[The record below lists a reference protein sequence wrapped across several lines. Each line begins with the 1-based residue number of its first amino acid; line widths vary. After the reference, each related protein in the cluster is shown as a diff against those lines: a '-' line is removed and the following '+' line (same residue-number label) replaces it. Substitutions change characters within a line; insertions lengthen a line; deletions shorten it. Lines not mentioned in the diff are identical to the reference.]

1 MVTISISE
9 WFTYER
15 ELIMSFSEKMNAKS
29 FFRFGHSDKVWIDAK
44 KITEKPP
51 LHCHSLDANHKFAN
65 HKSQITNLHRNCK
78 NKKKNK
84 NMAPF

>member
-29 FFRFGHSDKVWIDAK
+29 FFHFGHSDKVWIDAK
-44 KITEKPP
+44 K
-51 LHCHSLDANHKFAN
+51 
-65 HKSQITNLHRNCK
+65 
-78 NKKKNK
+78 
-84 NMAPF
+84 